1 MAISPTGKI
10 LGVCINGVMRREDP
24 SDDTNDN
31 SKDCPN
37 QKFKKILDLLT
48 TVGKESDVFKQFPE
62 IDKVID
68 IRIVSVD
75 DSCRGQ
81 GIAKALLDKTKW
93 VIKDIYN

>member
-10 LGVCINGVMRREDP
+10 LGVCINGIMRREDP

-68 IRIVSVD
+68 IRIISVD

-81 GIAKALLDKTKW
+81 GIAKALLDKTK
-93 VIKDIYN
+93 